1 MLDILFILY
10 VNLSSS
16 QGELT
21 WQRNQPLKCLGE
33 SSKSKLK
40 EIN

>member
-1 MLDILFILY
+1 MLVIFVILY
-10 VNLSSS
+10 ANLRSS

-21 WQRNQPLKCLGE
+21 WQRNQPFKCLGE